1 MKKKSIAEIVHFFIQ
16 HSVQQD
22 SLRGKFWRWLV
33 SSADMTEKEE
43 ALQQEWMDMIV
54 APDKSTQRSWREVR
68 RKAGLSGLETPSA
81 VKRRWEITPFLRVA
95 SMLLIPLLSIALSW
109 YYIDSYT
116 DSCELVEY
124 TVPIGERGEVIL
136 PDGTKVQVNS
146 ESSIIYPKHFRGET
160 RTVHLS
166 GEANFDVYKDK
177 KHPFIVKTSL
187 LAVRALGTKFNVQAY
202 SEDRKTITT
211 LENGKVQITNLLASD
226 NSSFILTPDEQLE
239 YDHLTKKYEKR
250 KTDAMITAG
259 WTHGELNFIDCNL
272 ENILNALK
280 RHYNVE
286 IKAEPCLY
294 TDDLYTIKLKKNE
307 SLQSAI
313 RIVTMTVGGIESKVT
328 NGNVM
333 ILTTLTPPAKDKE
346 GGARP

>member
-1 MKKKSIAEIVHFFIQ
+1 MRKKSITEIVHFFIQ
-16 HSVQQD
+16 HSVQD
-22 SLRGKFWRWLV
+22 SLRGKFYRWLI
-33 SSADMTEKEE
+33 SSADIPEKEE
-43 ALQQEWMDMIV
+43 ALQQEWIDMIV
-54 APDKSTQRSWREVR
+54 APDKSTQRSWHEVR
-68 RKAGLSGLETPSA
+68 YKAGLDTSS
-81 VKRRWEITPFLRVA
+81 VFKRHWKISPFLRVA

-109 YYIDSYT
+109 YYIDNYT
-116 DSCELVEY
+116 SSCELVEY
-124 TVPIGERGEVIL
+124 TVPMGERGEITL

-146 ESSIIYPKHFRGET
+146 ESSIIYPKRFRGET

-166 GEANFDVYKDK
+166 GEANFDVHKDK

-211 LENGKVQITNLLASD
+211 LENGKVQITNLLVPND
-226 NSSFILTPDEQLE
+226 SSFVLAPDEQLE

-250 KTDAMITAG
+250 KIDAMITAG
-259 WTHGELNFIDCNL
+259 WTRGELNFIDCDL
-272 ENILNALK
+272 ANILNVLK

-286 IKAEPCLY
+286 IKAEPYLY
-294 TDDLYTIKLKKNE
+294 TNDLYTIKLKKNE

-313 RIVTMTVGGIESKVT
+313 RIITMTVGGMESKLT
-328 NGNVM
+328 NNNVV
-333 ILTTLTPPAKDKE
+333 ILTALTPSNKNKE